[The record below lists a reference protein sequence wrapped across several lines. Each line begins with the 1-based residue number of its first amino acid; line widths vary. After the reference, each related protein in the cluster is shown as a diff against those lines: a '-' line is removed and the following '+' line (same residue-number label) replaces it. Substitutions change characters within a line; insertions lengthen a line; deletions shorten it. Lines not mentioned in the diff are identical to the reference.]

1 MSTEYNVDIDA
12 LADKIQDKSDEV
24 YDLIDVARRYK
35 YLYIATDKQWE
46 KAMDEAAAEFTLR
59 RRIENENEIL
69 KQKLSKILANHP
81 ELREDI
87 KG

>member
-1 MSTEYNVDIDA
+1 
-12 LADKIQDKSDEV
+12 
-24 YDLIDVARRYK
+24 
-35 YLYIATDKQWE
+35 
-46 KAMDEAAAEFTLR
+46 MDEAAAEFTLR